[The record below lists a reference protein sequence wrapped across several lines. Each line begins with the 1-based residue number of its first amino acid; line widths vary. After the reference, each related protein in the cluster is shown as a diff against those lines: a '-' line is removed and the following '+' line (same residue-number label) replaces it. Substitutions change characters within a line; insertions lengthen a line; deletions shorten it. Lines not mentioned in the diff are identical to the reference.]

1 MRLLIVEDHDILAKA
16 IKNAFERDGYVVD
29 IVLTCEDGRAATQT
43 VSYDGIILD
52 RGLPDDDGLNLLKE
66 LRSRGDPT
74 PVLLLTARNQL
85 NDRIEGLDSGGDDYV
100 AKPVEMEE
108 LIARVR
114 ALLRRP
120 ANPISLISKIGNLEY
135 DTRNREVRVG
145 GVVVDVSRRETDV
158 LEQLLRRAGRVVPKD
173 VLEEKIYGFDEEV
186 SSNSIEV
193 HISRLRKRLL
203 DASAA
208 VEIKTRRGIGYI
220 IGEIGTIES

>member
-158 LEQLLRRAGRVVPKD
+158 LEQLLRRGGRVVPKD

>member
-1 MRLLIVEDHDILAKA
+1 MRLLVVEDHEILAKA
-16 IKNAFERDGYVVD
+16 IKMAFERDGYVVD
-29 IVLTCEDGRAATQT
+29 TVLTCEDGRAATDT
-43 VSYDGIILD
+43 VSYDAIILD
-52 RGLPDDDGLNLLKE
+52 RGLPDDDGLNLLRE
-66 LRSRGDPT
+66 LRSRGNPT
-74 PVLLLTARNQL
+74 PVILLTARNQL
-85 NDRIEGLDSGGDDYV
+85 NERVEGLNCGGDDYV

-120 ANPISLISKIGNLEY
+120 ATSLALILNVGNLDY

-145 GVVVDVSRRETDV
+145 GTVVEVSRRETDV

-193 HISRLRKRLL
+193 HISRLRKRLA
-203 DASAA
+203 DSGAA

-220 IGEIGTIES
+220 IGETAAV

>member
-1 MRLLIVEDHDILAKA
+1 MMRLLVVEDHEILAKA
-16 IKNAFERDGYVVD
+16 IKMALERDGYVVD
-29 IVLTCEDGRAATQT
+29 TVLTCEDGRAATDT
-43 VSYDGIILD
+43 VSYDAIILD
-52 RGLPDDDGLNLLKE
+52 RGLPDDDGLNLLRE
-66 LRSRGDPT
+66 LRSRNIPT

-85 NDRIEGLDSGGDDYV
+85 NERVEGLDCGGDDYV

-120 ANPISLISKIGNLEY
+120 ATSLALILTVGNPEY
-135 DTRNREVRVG
+135 DTRNREVRIDG
-145 GVVVDVSRRETDV
+145 GVVDVSRRETDV

-186 SSNSIEV
+186 SSNSVEV

-203 DASAA
+203 DSGAM

-220 IGEIGTIES
+220 IGEPGAL